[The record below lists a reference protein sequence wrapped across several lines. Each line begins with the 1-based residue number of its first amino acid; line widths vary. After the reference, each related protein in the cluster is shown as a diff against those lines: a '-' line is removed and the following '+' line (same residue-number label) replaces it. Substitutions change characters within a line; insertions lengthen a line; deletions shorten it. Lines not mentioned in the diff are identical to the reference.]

1 MNDHK
6 DLKSR
11 ARVYRQLRCSSDQV
25 RGRLIPDALSN
36 KTPAGQIYF
45 DMVTSYFKENVGA
58 GQRLS
63 AHNLNDEIEHHQPT
77 MDALARPRT
86 HRCMVSGFEQL
97 HPRYIQGVCDAL
109 FSTIDY
115 DRARRLRGDFD
126 PSFLLIVNFL
136 LQLIH
141 VAEDGTGRT
150 NEDMLVLLAAETGRT
165 LSNSQTGYRGVLE
178 GAGYPIYYKEVAQ
191 RILFF
196 EVVGNFYKSLG
207 LTAPEPVSYDL
218 VKILTELNRV
228 GSARNNDAQKWP
240 DGLGPTIADTLKEI
254 TADPGSDSELFQ
266 ATSAYRF
273 YAEFLAGELIYFTLC
288 LQDPGRYM
296 PALKSRYPASVS
308 CCSRSLEDSLD
319 RTYHPVADDVGA
331 PCDKAVALI
340 EAVKLGW
347 VARDQSI
354 LEKAVNNIEAKDAA
368 IAQLFR
374 KELSVF
380 LTESEKTAIAFG
392 NPLTMTGIDLQNKI
406 QAGVMKIR
414 G

>member
-1 MNDHK
+1 MT
-6 DLKSR
+6 
-11 ARVYRQLRCSSDQV
+11 A
-25 RGRLIPDALSN
+25 A
-36 KTPAGQIYF
+36 YF
-45 DMVTSYFKENVGA
+45 EANVSV

-63 AHNLNDEIEHHQPT
+63 VHDLNEEVEHHHPT
-77 MDALARPRT
+77 MDDLAKPRKR
-86 HRCMVSGFEQL
+86 RCMISGFETL
-97 HPRYIQGVCDAL
+97 HPRYLQGISDAL
-109 FSTIDY
+109 FSAID
-115 DRARRLRGDFD
+115 DGRARRLRDDIDLDF
-126 PSFLLIVNFL
+126 LVIVNFL
-136 LQLIH
+136 LQLMHI
-141 VAEDGTGRT
+141 AEDGTGRT
-150 NEDMLVLLAAETGRT
+150 GEDMLVLLAAEAGQT
-165 LSNSQTGYRGVLE
+165 LNISQCGYRGALE
-178 GAGYPIYYKEVAQ
+178 GAGYPIYYKAAAQ

-196 EVVGNFYKSLG
+196 EVIGNFYKSLG

-228 GSARNNDAQKWP
+228 GSARNNDAQGWP
-240 DGLGPTIADTLKEI
+240 DGLGPTIADTLKEM
-254 TADPGSDSELFQ
+254 TAGPGSDSELFQ

-296 PALKSRYPASVS
+296 PALWSRYPASVS
-308 CCSRSLEDSLD
+308 CCTHSLKDSLD
-319 RTYHPVADDVGA
+319 RTYHPVTGDIGA

-347 VARDQSI
+347 VTRDQSI

-368 IAQLFR
+368 IAGLFR
-374 KELSVF
+374 QELSVF

-392 NPLTMTGIDLQNKI
+392 NPLTMTGADLQKQI